1 MHLLFISALFTP
13 AKVRVL
19 PPFDRGKSLELR
31 ELNRVVAD
39 ELINEADGTSLCV
52 QTHFDLAERPCSF
65 SMDS

>member
-1 MHLLFISALFTP
+1 MHLLLISALFTP
-13 AKVRVL
+13 AKVRVH
-19 PPFDRGKSLELR
+19 PPVDRGKSLELR

>member
-1 MHLLFISALFTP
+1 MHLLLISALFTP
-13 AKVRVL
+13 VKVRVI
-19 PPFDRGKSLELR
+19 PPFERDKSLELR

-39 ELINEADGTSLCV
+39 ELINEADGTSSCL